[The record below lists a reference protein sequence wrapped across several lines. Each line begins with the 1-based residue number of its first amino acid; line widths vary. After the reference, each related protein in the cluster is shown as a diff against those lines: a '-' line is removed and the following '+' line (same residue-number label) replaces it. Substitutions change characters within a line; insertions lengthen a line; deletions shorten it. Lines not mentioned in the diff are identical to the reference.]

1 MPRLTRAE
9 RLRGADGDPR
19 TLILIEPRHAPDRTD
34 ALQDLG
40 LTPREAEVAQLV
52 ATGGS
57 NRDIAARL
65 GVSDRTVQKHLE
77 RSFRKLGVK
86 TRSEAAARAWE
97 LAS

>member
-40 LTPREAEVAQLV
+40 LTPREAEVAIAVLHGQSTTAI
-52 ATGGS
+52 AT
-57 NRDIAARL
+57 AL
-65 GVSDRTVQKHLE
+65 GLSPYTVQDHVRHACE
-77 RSFRKLGVK
+77 KLGV
-86 TRSEAAARAWE
+86 RS
-97 LAS
+97 